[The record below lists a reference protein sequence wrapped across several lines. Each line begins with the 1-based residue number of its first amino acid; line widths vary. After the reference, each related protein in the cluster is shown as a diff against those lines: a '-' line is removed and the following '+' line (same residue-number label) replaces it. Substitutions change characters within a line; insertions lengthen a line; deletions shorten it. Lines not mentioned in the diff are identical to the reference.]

1 MRPLFYEEG
10 ANNMDNGTRPVSP
23 VNGVPLPEGR
33 PFTAGEVARE
43 AGRKGGKRSG
53 AKKRARKTLRDELLA
68 LLSESRQAK
77 DGSMTQVQTAMS
89 TALIKSALSGSVR
102 AFEVIRDTIGEKP
115 VENVA
120 LSAGSL
126 NALNEAFEALKDD
139 VQ

>member
-1 MRPLFYEEG
+1 
-10 ANNMDNGTRPVSP
+10 MDNGTRPVSP

>member
-1 MRPLFYEEG
+1 
-10 ANNMDNGTRPVSP
+10 MDNGTRPVSP

-33 PFTAGEVARE
+33 PFTAGEIARE

-139 VQ
+139 AQ

>member
-1 MRPLFYEEG
+1 
-10 ANNMDNGTRPVSP
+10 MDNGTRPVSP

-33 PFTAGEVARE
+33 PFTAGEIARE

-126 NALNEAFEALKDD
+126 SALNEAFEALKDD
-139 VQ
+139 AQ